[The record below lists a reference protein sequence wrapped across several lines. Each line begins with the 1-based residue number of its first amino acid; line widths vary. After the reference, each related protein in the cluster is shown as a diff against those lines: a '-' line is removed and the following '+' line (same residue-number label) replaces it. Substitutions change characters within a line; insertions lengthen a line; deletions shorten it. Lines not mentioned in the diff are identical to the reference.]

1 MTLAALT
8 GALAVPATFQ
18 VMVCALVQATPAA
31 GEVTTKGPALVVTV
45 TCISEEAVAPA
56 LAEMSRAVTRK
67 FSVRLA
73 VGNIS
78 PGVMVWLSTSDN
90 CGKVRA
96 GLAVGLKDRNK
107 GLPPLSGVD
116 RKSTRL
122 NSSHLGISYA
132 VFCL

>member
-1 MTLAALT
+1 MLAPLFGTLLASTIGKVRPPLVESRIMTLAALT

-56 LAEMSRAVTRK
+56 LAEMSRAVARK
-67 FSVRLA
+67 FSVRLT

-78 PGVMVWLSTSDN
+78 PGVVVWLRISDN
-90 CGKVRA
+90 
-96 GLAVGLKDRNK
+96 
-107 GLPPLSGVD
+107 
-116 RKSTRL
+116 
-122 NSSHLGISYA
+122 
-132 VFCL
+132 